1 MVLLY
6 DTLIE
11 KVSVETLD
19 LDFECYADL
28 VTGHGIRITSSDAY
42 DAKKRKI
49 PNGLQSE
56 FWGTDF
62 GDENAFQERYSCK
75 CKKYIGKMY
84 AGMTCEQCGTVVEYV
99 EPDVTRTGW
108 IMLDYNRKVI
118 SPIYAMKLSD
128 ALGKVDGNPVLD
140 RILRSPYRKRD
151 GSEDDTYE
159 LRERE
164 VAEMKIHPFVGKGM
178 TWLREHFL
186 EVLDYYEKRKPA
198 KAAAFHE
205 LRTDRD
211 KVFTSCIPVF
221 SSILRIEL
229 PGAKDEKLF
238 KQKVNTYFQSIIQT
252 TNKVNTFEKEDEV
265 NENVIIEIDKLLASC
280 QKEIEEL
287 FMAIFKIMDGK
298 KGVIQSKVIGGRY
311 DWCCRN
317 IITPNSGE
325 LRSNEIELPYIA
337 ALELFRYEL
346 CNMYAK
352 EMNVTATQANNEWKR
367 AKVHYNPTFYALME
381 RLIKNDRQFIHLLIN
396 RNPSINYGSFMMVT
410 VKRVKKNFDD
420 KSLTIPTA
428 IIQLMN
434 ADFDG
439 DQVNVFRI
447 YGLDLGKRFSKALSP
462 STNFYISRMDGHV
475 DTKMLPIK
483 DETAAFWALNNI

>member
-1 MVLLY
+1 MY
-6 DTLIE
+6 DSNIE

-28 VTGHGIRITSSDAY
+28 VTGKGIRISSAEAY
-42 DAKKRKI
+42 DSKKRKI
-49 PNGLQSE
+49 YNGLQSE

-75 CKKYIGKMY
+75 CRKYIGKMY
-84 AGMTCEQCGTVVEYV
+84 SGVRCEQCGTMVEYV
-99 EPDVTRTGW
+99 EADVTRTGW

-151 GSEDDTYE
+151 GSEDETYE
-159 LRERE
+159 MRERE
-164 VAEMKIHPFVGKGM
+164 IAEMRVHPFVGKGM
-178 TWLREHFL
+178 TWLRNHFT

-229 PGAKDEKLF
+229 PGSKDEKLF

-252 TNKVNTFEKEDEV
+252 TNKVNTFEKEDED
-265 NENVIIEIDKLLASC
+265 NENVLIEIDKLLGSC

-317 IITPNSGE
+317 IITPNSGS
-325 LRSNEIELPYIA
+325 LRSNEIELPYVA
-337 ALELFRYEL
+337 GLELFRYEI

-352 EMNVTATQANNEWKR
+352 EMNVNIAQANAEWKR
-367 AKVHYNPTFYALME
+367 AKVHYNPIFYGLMDK
-381 RLIKNDRQFIHLLIN
+381 LIRTDDAFLHLLIN
-396 RNPSINYGSFMMVT
+396 RNPSINYGSFML
-410 VKRVKKNFDD
+410 VKPKCVKKDFND
-420 KSLTIPTA
+420 KALTIPTA
-428 IIQLMN
+428 IISLN
-434 ADFDG
+434 LIRG
-439 DQVNVFRI
+439 RYGVIHNV
-447 YGLDLGKRFSKALSP
+447 
-462 STNFYISRMDGHV
+462 
-475 DTKMLPIK
+475 TKLR
-483 DETAAFWALNNI
+483 